1 MMRRLIGILTA
12 ALWVTTALLLTAI
25 VVIVSYQVFARFLLG
40 FSPSWTEELALILM
54 VWLAMLGS
62 ALGVRLNDHISIEF
76 VASSLRGRPRWL
88 IYRFSEA
95 VTALFGGF
103 MILEGWG
110 LATRT
115 LGQTFAVT
123 KLPAG
128 YMYFSIPVAG
138 VFIVLYVIEGWLD
151 PRYRAAA
158 LAVDGKDPV
167 AAGYPPVEGA
177 ERAS

>member
-1 MMRRLIGILTA
+1 MRRLLDALTA

-25 VVIVSYQVFARFLLG
+25 VAIVSYQVFARFLLG

-76 VASSLRGRPRWL
+76 VAASLRGLPKWL
-88 IYRFSEA
+88 VFRSSEA
-95 VTALFGGF
+95 VTALFGAF
-103 MILEGWG
+103 MIWQGWD

-151 PRYRAAA
+151 PRRRAAS
-158 LAVDGKDPV
+158 LAADGKDPV